1 MDECIGRGMGGGR
14 SFHAFSRHAV
24 LPKSSCIPQP
34 GSSPDLLGGLGSGTE
49 NPQALMTWLVSLL
62 TSPHPELCSI
72 GHFINITKDTF
83 MTLTTLEIPRVLRA
97 LCQKQGQRLNICFL

>member
-1 MDECIGRGMGGGR
+1 MPSPGML
-14 SFHAFSRHAV
+14 FSPNLHVFPNLEALQTSWEV
-24 LPKSSCIPQP
+24 WGVGLKIPK
-34 GSSPDLLGGLGSGTE
+34 
-49 NPQALMTWLVSLL
+49 LMTWLVSLL